1 MVLQSGFKK
10 LNIAVVG
17 SGIAGL
23 SAAWL
28 LSQKHDV
35 TLYEANPR
43 LGGHSNTVDWNGTP
57 VDTGFIVYNENTYPN
72 LTAMFE
78 HLKVETLASQM
89 SFAVS
94 MDDGR
99 LEYSGGNMLG
109 LVAQPSNIFK
119 PRFWSMLKDIVRF
132 FREAPKALGRTD
144 LGSLDDYLSKERY
157 GEAFKQD
164 YLYPMAAAIWST
176 PAAEVGAYPAESF
189 IRFNHNHGLLNL
201 TQRPIWRTVKGGS
214 KAYVARLLA
223 NFSGK
228 VLLDRA
234 ATHIRREGAEVIVG
248 DAQAEARF
256 DHVVLACHADQALA
270 LLREPSAREQEVL
283 GAFQY
288 VPNEAV
294 LHTDNAAMPKRR
306 AAWSSWNYLSRKT
319 DDVRKLAVSYWMN
332 RLQHIAGTD
341 VFVTLNPNVKIA
353 ADKISRVQMYEHPA
367 FNSATLAAQKQLWD
381 LQGQQNTWFCG
392 AYFGAGFHEDGLQSG
407 LAVAEALGGV
417 RRPWNVKNESGRIFL
432 TKEPLA

>member
-78 HLKVETLASQM
+78 HLKVETLASEM

-144 LGSLDDYLSKERY
+144 LGSLDEYLSKERY

-223 NFSGK
+223 DFGGK

-234 ATHIRREGAEVIVG
+234 ATHIRRDAAQVIVG
-248 DAQAEARF
+248 DANGEARF

-294 LHTDNAAMPKRR
+294 LHTDSAAMPKRR

-319 DDVRKLAVSYWMN
+319 DDVRKLAVTYWMN

-353 ADKISRVQMYEHPA
+353 ADKVIRVQMYEHPA

-381 LQGQQNTWFCG
+381 LQGQKNTWFCG